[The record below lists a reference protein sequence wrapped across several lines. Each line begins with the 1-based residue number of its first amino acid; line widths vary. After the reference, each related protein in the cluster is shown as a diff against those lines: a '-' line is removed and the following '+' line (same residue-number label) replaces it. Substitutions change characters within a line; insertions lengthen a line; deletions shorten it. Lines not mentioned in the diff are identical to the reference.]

1 MLEALVVILAIVT
14 IGSFSWGLRGHF
26 RAPDGMP
33 REMQAMTAVSGLA
46 GLLLVFLT
54 VRNGVDPAATLV
66 FIVMALLALALFW
79 WAIDTTRRRPPH
91 VAHSGKDPDTLY
103 EDGPYAYVRH
113 PFYLAYC
120 LFWVGSAIAV
130 GGHQWLV
137 ATLLVIWYYVTSR
150 SEESHFLRSPMAA
163 SYSEY
168 QRRTG
173 MILPKVRKTQRR

>member
-1 MLEALVVILAIVT
+1 MLEALVVIFAIIT

-33 REMQAMTAVSGLA
+33 RGMQALTAVSGLA

-54 VRNGVDPAATLV
+54 LRNGVELPETLGFV
-66 FIVMALLALALFW
+66 AMSLLALSLFW
-79 WAIDTTRRRPPH
+79 WAVDTTRRRPPH

-137 ATLLVIWYYVTSR
+137 AAFLVIWYYVTSR
-150 SEESHFLRSPMAA
+150 REETHFLRSSMAG

-168 QRRTG
+168 RRRTG
-173 MILPKVRKTQRR
+173 MILPKVHRIRHR